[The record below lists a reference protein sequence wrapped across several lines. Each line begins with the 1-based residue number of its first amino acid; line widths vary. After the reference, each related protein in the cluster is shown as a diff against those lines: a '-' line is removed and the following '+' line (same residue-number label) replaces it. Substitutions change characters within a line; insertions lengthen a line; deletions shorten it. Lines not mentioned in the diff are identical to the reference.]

1 MRTPSLQVTLDNIGY
16 EIDRVT
22 KLKSILVTVPV
33 DIQYLAAETILI
45 RLTSALEFFI
55 ADACYKVASGAP
67 YLDGSQP
74 NISILCRSKAHAK
87 NEMLNR
93 GPSKPRNWLKWTRAK
108 YIKESIGN
116 VIDPTDNI
124 PIQASNYGSFIHEVF
139 TVRNFA
145 SHRSTTSRSNFKTV
159 VRNVYGTPRKVQLG
173 QFLLSP
179 NYLPQSNLDRYLST
193 VRALSNDFCKA

>member
-1 MRTPSLQVTLDNIGY
+1 MSTPSLRVTLNNIGY

-22 KLKSILVTVPV
+22 KLKNVLVSVPV

-55 ADACYKVASGAP
+55 ADACYKIASGAS
-67 YLDGSQP
+67 YLDGSHP
-74 NISILCRSKAHAK
+74 EISILCRSKAHARH
-87 NEMLNR
+87 EMLNR
-93 GPSKPRNWLKWTRAK
+93 GRSSPRNWLKWTRAK
-108 YIKESIGN
+108 YIIDSIEH
-116 VIDPTDNI
+116 VINPTDNI
-124 PIQASNYGSFIHEVF
+124 AIQTSNYSSFINEVF

-159 VRNVYGTPRKVQLG
+159 VKNVYGTPRKLQLG

-193 VRALSNDFCKA
+193 VRAMSTDFCKA

>member
-1 MRTPSLQVTLDNIGY
+1 MSTPSLMVTLNNISY
-16 EIDRVT
+16 DINRVT
-22 KLKSILVTVPV
+22 KLKSVLVTVPV

-55 ADACYKVASGAP
+55 ADACYKIASGAS
-67 YLDGSQP
+67 YLDGSHP
-74 NISILCRSKAHAK
+74 DISILCRSIAHARH
-87 NEMLNR
+87 EMLNR
-93 GPSKPRNWLKWTRAK
+93 GRPKPKNWLKWTRAD
-108 YIKESIGN
+108 YIKDSIGN
-116 VIDPTDNI
+116 VIEPTDNI
-124 PIQASNYGSFIHEVF
+124 RIQTLNYGSFIHEVF

-159 VRNVYGTPRKVQLG
+159 VRNVYGTPRKLQLG

-193 VRALSNDFCKA
+193 ARAMSNDFCKA

>member
-1 MRTPSLQVTLDNIGY
+1 MSTPSLRVTLNNIGY

-22 KLKSILVTVPV
+22 TLKSVLVTVPV

-55 ADACYKVASGAP
+55 ADACYKIASGAS
-67 YLDGSQP
+67 YLDGSHP
-74 NISILCRSKAHAK
+74 DISILCRSKAHARH
-87 NEMLNR
+87 EMLNR
-93 GPSKPRNWLKWTRAK
+93 GRSKPKNWLKWTRAK
-108 YIKESIGN
+108 FIKESICN
-116 VIDPTDNI
+116 VINPTDNI
-124 PIQASNYGSFIHEVF
+124 LIQTANYGSFIHEVF

-145 SHRSTTSRSNFKTV
+145 SHRSTTSRNDFKTV
-159 VRNVYGTPRKVQLG
+159 VKNVYGTPRKLRLG

-193 VRALSNDFCKA
+193 ARAMSIDICKA